1 MVLLRKYSWP
11 LTLRSLCLCRLGW
24 MLPLL
29 PIRNKLL
36 EATQESVGQVES
48 GGKGGRIEVLCR
60 SAYHLDK
67 VKEEKL
73 IPSVGGLTMTLFVL
87 YFMRSKKLRYFKK

>member
-1 MVLLRKYSWP
+1 
-11 LTLRSLCLCRLGW
+11 

-29 PIRNKLL
+29 PIWNKFL

-48 GGKGGRIEVLCR
+48 GGREGRTEVLCC

-87 YFMRSKKLRYFKK
+87 YFIRSKKLRYLKK